1 MHLGL
6 KIKVLRMSKGISQQD
21 LADKINKTRALVS
34 HIEQTGK
41 VNSYTLGKI
50 CKVFGTDI
58 SQLENLVNDSGKQY
72 ITGKDQATLFE
83 KEIEILKGEIKFLKE
98 LIQTQRE
105 IITSLQ
111 NPKTKSKN
119 KK

>member
-6 KIKVLRMSKGISQQD
+6 KVKVARMSKGLSQQD

-41 VNSYTLGKI
+41 VNSYTLNKI
-50 CKVFGTDI
+50 CKVLGTDPA
-58 SQLENLVNDSGKQY
+58 QLENIVNDPGNHYVK
-72 ITGKDQATLFE
+72 GKDKESLYE

-98 LIQTQRE
+98 LLQTQKE
-105 IITSLQ
+105 IINSL
-111 NPKTKSKN
+111 
-119 KK
+119 KKQ